1 MIPLRTSLP
10 YYGFLESR
18 QGGRPENQDWMG
30 FCDTWLGLLVVVCD
44 GMGGGPGG
52 KTASTVATQTII
64 DSVVASKGTD
74 MSKKEALSNALEA
87 ANRKLLDMQQS
98 NPSLRG
104 MGTTVTALLINDMSA
119 TIVHMGDSRIYQLRF
134 GHIQYRT
141 TDHSQVMEMVTAGS
155 YTEEDARNAP
165 NSNIITRALGVT
177 EDIEP
182 EFSELPYEKGD
193 RFVLCT
199 DGIWNSMPEN
209 ELIPLMAK
217 TSTPNGAVEKTMIAV
232 NEIGVSS
239 NPYHDNF
246 TMALIETKRNS
257 ILQEKMTHKTRTI
270 FQILSAAIVV
280 LLFLILF
287 LFFSGRRKTK
297 QANEYVSQI
306 ATILQERDEYK
317 GQVVK
322 LIEDTARLSSALNDM
337 EEFSH
342 ISTDA
347 SSNTNLK
354 ITILGEDNLPE
365 EKVVV
370 DNPQNNEHTASEK
383 ANEQQIVPKDSG
395 QVAPEKKNGDGA
407 IKEEVPNETLQKLSE
422 CIDNIIDLFTDAG
435 SKSELLD
442 VTSKD
447 INKMKKQLKD
457 LNRML
462 NNSGFKDFDD
472 NCKDILEQLNKPV
485 SSGKEFA
492 KGENRRKGQY
502 DTLIKELKEIKKTII
517 EFYK

>member
-1 MIPLRTSLP
+1 MIQLRTSLP

-74 MSKKEALSNALEA
+74 VSKKEALSNALEA
-87 ANRKLLDMQQS
+87 SNRKLLDMQQS

-134 GHIQYRT
+134 GHIQFRT

-199 DGIWNSMPEN
+199 DGIWNSMPEK

-257 ILQEKMTHKTRTI
+257 ILKEKMTRKTRNLI
-270 FQILSAAIVV
+270 CV
-280 LLFLILF
+280 LLAAVVTLLLLVLIMF
-287 LFFSGRRKTK
+287 VSGKSRAIRVKELTE
-297 QANEYVSQI
+297 ANKSLESRYM
-306 ATILQERDEYK
+306 T
-317 GQVVK
+317 
-322 LIEDTARLSSALNDM
+322 
-337 EEFSH
+337 
-342 ISTDA
+342 
-347 SSNTNLK
+347 
-354 ITILGEDNLPE
+354 
-365 EKVVV
+365 
-370 DNPQNNEHTASEK
+370 EK
-383 ANEQQIVPKDSG
+383 AEWQS
-395 QVAPEKKNGDGA
+395 
-407 IKEEVPNETLQKLSE
+407 KEEVYKQNLNEFSETAMRFSRQIEEQKEQQEQALALAQKLTQTVATKVVSAQE
-422 CIDNIIDLFTDAG
+422 EVKKIEESSVKDPVEILIDGIIRLFEAARDLAENQNIEGGNIQEM
-435 SKSELLD
+435 KSQ
-442 VTSKD
+442 
-447 INKMKKQLKD
+447 IND
-457 LNRML
+457 
-462 NNSGFKDFDD
+462 
-472 NCKDILEQLNKPV
+472 
-485 SSGKEFA
+485 
-492 KGENRRKGQY
+492 
-502 DTLIKELKEIKKTII
+502 LKEKLSDKDSKKVCKEVIDKLSQPVAREGKYANEENQQKRQGHYQALI
-517 EFYK
+517 QEMEKIRNLYKGGKQ